1 MASSTSSTS
10 FAVAVRVL
18 AAEARALGLEVPG
31 FRSPP
36 RLAGAD
42 RSLRRR
48 PGAAPAVAVR
58 LAGRPFEAVV
68 ADMVEGIVVANGLA
82 GRRAAEARARLLG
95 AVAAGPGAAAA

>member
-1 MASSTSSTS
+1 MASSTN
-10 FAVAVRVL
+10 FAVAVRIL

-58 LAGRPFEAVV
+58 LAGRAFDAVV
-68 ADMVEGIVVANGLA
+68 ADMVEGIVVANGLS
-82 GRRAAEARARLLG
+82 GRRAGDVRARLMA
-95 AVAAGPGAAAA
+95 AVAAESGAAAA